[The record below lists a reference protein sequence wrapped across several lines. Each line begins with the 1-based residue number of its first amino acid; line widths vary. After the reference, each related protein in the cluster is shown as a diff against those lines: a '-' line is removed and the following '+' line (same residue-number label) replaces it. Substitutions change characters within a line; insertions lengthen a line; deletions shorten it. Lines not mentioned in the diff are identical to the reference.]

1 MSTEVF
7 LLSYAGFVLHLQQ
20 RTIQSVPTII
30 NIHST
35 MKTENESNK
44 QARHLMLQ
52 PDATPPSFPGISSE

>member
-7 LLSYAGFVLHLQQ
+7 LLSYAGYVLHLQQ
-20 RTIQSVPTII
+20 RTMQSVPTII

-44 QARHLMLQ
+44 QAR
-52 PDATPPSFPGISSE
+52 S